1 MWVLKE
7 HFQDSGLSLHHRGPI
22 FQSKYQKMSLQF
34 SQTDYSGE
42 ARLFDNSTAVV
53 YILQDFNAR
62 MSNQKRFN
70 FKLQLFVYTSIK
82 ITPTYGLTKSY
93 CFVLFFISWTKA
105 KRKPKARQSGRKAC
119 VAPGCKP
126 HKAPQM
132 LHHPPVRALLTAAQL
147 GGTSRAGWLQVP
159 MQLCTCSQLIQSC
172 LRVFSHTLLEK

>member
-42 ARLFDNSTAVV
+42 ARLFDNSTAVM

-93 CFVLFFISWTKA
+93 CLVLFYFSYHEQKQKGNQRQDRVEGRLAWLLDVSPTRLPRCCITHPCVLCLRLPSW
-105 KRKPKARQSGRKAC
+105 
-119 VAPGCKP
+119 V
-126 HKAPQM
+126 
-132 LHHPPVRALLTAAQL
+132 VRAEQD
-147 GGTSRAGWLQVP
+147 GCRSR
-159 MQLCTCSQLIQSC
+159 CS
-172 LRVFSHTLLEK
+172 FAPAHN